1 MSSVNT
7 GTVIQPQSLTC
18 VRILGKLKLHVEGI
32 WIFLDTGEQTRIAVD
47 ATNRWTGKH
56 SHSISASLY
65 NIVLH
70 AVNADNVF
78 SAKSWCKNKFGLED
92 SAIDKQFS
100 IPEDF
105 DYIN

>member
-18 VRILGKLKLHVEGI
+18 VRILGKFKIAGI
-32 WIFLDTGEQTRIAVD
+32 WIFLNTGEQTRIAVD

-56 SHSISASLY
+56 SRSISASLY
-65 NIVLH
+65 NTLH

-78 SAKSWCKNKFGLED
+78 SVKSWCKNKFGLED
-92 SAIDKQFS
+92 SAIDKQFG
-100 IPEDF
+100 IPGDF